1 MVKKI
6 GGAVVSDRKVETLSY
21 DGMAA
26 YQGIS
31 TFQFTAT
38 MSPNQTNV
46 YIGRPVKVPFR
57 GAVVG
62 FAVSGASSA
71 TFTATI
77 NGANVGTLTGTLE
90 EETYQKG
97 QVPFLKDDELWVKV
111 TTDNAF
117 TNGHQVA
124 ATLFI
129 VLDPSK
135 TI

>member
-26 YQGIS
+26 YPGIS
-31 TFQFTAT
+31 MLQFSAALAP
-38 MSPNQTNV
+38 SQTNA
-46 YIGRPVKVPFR
+46 YIGRPVKMPFR
-57 GAVVG
+57 GSLVG

-71 TFTATI
+71 TFMATI
-77 NGANVGTLTGTLE
+77 NGVTFGTLIGTLE

-97 QVPFLKDDELWVKV
+97 QAPFLKDDELQVKV
-111 TTDNAF
+111 TTGSTF
-117 TNGHQVA
+117 TNGAQVA
-124 ATLFI
+124 ATLFV
-129 VLDPSK
+129 VLDPAK